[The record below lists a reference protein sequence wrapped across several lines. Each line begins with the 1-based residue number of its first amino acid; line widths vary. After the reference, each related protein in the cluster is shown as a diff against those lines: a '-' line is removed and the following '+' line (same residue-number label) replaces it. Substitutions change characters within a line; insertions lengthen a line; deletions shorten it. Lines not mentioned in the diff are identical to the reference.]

1 MSKLDAERGRARSA
15 IRRRKSINKVL
26 ISIPLQQD
34 FAFTSGRHAT
44 LVFKH
49 LTYRYECVIGMGL
62 APRQRCKHRNNS
74 VWKNVRRSEKT
85 HVEMQD
91 HAPHPIEH
99 CDRNN
104 KISKVFV
111 ADDHPVFCEII
122 KAIIGETK
130 DFVVVGSA
138 NNGEGALSAL
148 ASLEVDLLLLDLL
161 LPELSGLEVLE
172 RLKQSGSAVKT
183 IVYSGVISDAVVAG
197 SFSRGA
203 CAVLPKSARLDEFWS
218 TLRAVSADKIVISSR
233 SGDVLRNFIK
243 QKTTRENL
251 GQTDLAIV
259 RMLALQRTVKEIS
272 ADLNMSKSAIY
283 KARTRIMHRLGL
295 NRSDEILECARSLGL
310 IAPAHYPTSNGSG
323 QL

>member
-1 MSKLDAERGRARSA
+1 MPRYWEK
-15 IRRRKSINKVL
+15 NK
-26 ISIPLQQD
+26 
-34 FAFTSGRHAT
+34 
-44 LVFKH
+44 
-49 LTYRYECVIGMGL
+49 TYSE
-62 APRQRCKHRNNS
+62 
-74 VWKNVRRSEKT
+74 WKYIWKSEKSLRN
-85 HVEMQD
+85 HMEMQKYT
-91 HAPHPIEH
+91 PYEITP
-99 CDRNN
+99 CNPKN

-111 ADDHPVFCEII
+111 ADDHPVFSELI

-138 NNGEGALSAL
+138 SNGEAVLSAL
-148 ASLEVDLLLLDLL
+148 ASLDVDLLLLDLL

-183 IVYSGVISDAVVAG
+183 IVYSGVISDAVVAD

-203 CAVLPKSARLDEFWS
+203 CAVLPKSARMDEFWS
-218 TLRAVSADKIVISSR
+218 TLRAVSADKIVINSR
-233 SGDVLRNFIK
+233 SGDILRNFIK
-243 QKTTRENL
+243 QKTTRVNL

-283 KARTRIMHRLGL
+283 KARTRIMDRLGL
-295 NRSDEILECARSLGL
+295 NRSDDILECARSLGL
-310 IAPAHYPTSNGSG
+310 IAPAHYPTSNGIG